1 MDGPRVAYASAGRVY
16 VWNVVTGTS
25 SVVKGEYSNA
35 AHTINPSEVAIA
47 GTRVAWI
54 KREELGNTEMP
65 QRLYTALVGGSAHR
79 LRRVLG
85 YNNTDCGLG
94 ASQIAGLVGSGTF
107 LAVSTWKWDKDGI
120 VATNRRLNRVT
131 PTGLRPIATGPGAI
145 VSASSDGSHVA
156 VVPLRSAV
164 MGPQYCETTGPASAS
179 VYSVTGKPLRRIATG
194 PLTEV
199 ALGGMRLV
207 VLTPSPK
214 LSLDVYDW
222 TTGALVHSW
231 PVARAESNAAHVQI
245 EGRLVAYSVYVRRT
259 AERLHLLNVT
269 TGKDVVVATAN
280 GIRDLHTWAIGPR
293 GLVYVVNRGT
303 SPHSHG
309 KLVFVPMARLLPLVA
324 R

>member
-179 VYSVTGKPLRRIATG
+179 VYSVNGKLLRRIATG